1 MPGRA
6 YLDGEIAVL
15 TAEGILDFEALSRW
29 RRGNPRKVD
38 WPMWCS
44 TYAPRRTRSG
54 PLPLVE
60 RKAILE
66 KLIVTAGSG
75 NRCSSG
81 CEDRVAKEVRRE
93 KPR

>member
-1 MPGRA
+1 VAPGQSAKGRLA
-6 YLDGEIAVL
+6 YVVFDI
-15 TAEGILDFEALSRW
+15 
-29 RRGNPRKVD
+29 
-38 WPMWCS
+38 
-44 TYAPRRTRSG
+44 APRRTRSG